1 MRFIV
6 LSLLSMV
13 SVHFYLYILLSI
25 PLDIFCRNSKLL
37 FQLISSYPS
46 QILLFSSF
54 NDVIGAPV
62 DAKETF
68 NDEDETDDP
77 NEVPSSEAVAVAECV
92 DGNCISGK
100 GTMRYSSGA
109 EYVGEFVNGARNGKG
124 IYTYG
129 KEQNGNGR
137 SIESPAL
144 SYNGMFKDNDR
155 HGKGVL
161 TWRNGNKYDG
171 DFLDNQIHGF
181 GTKTYTDGRIYEGN
195 WREGRREGYGH
206 LTHKDGAHYIG
217 KYRANQK
224 HDLSGNALSV
234 SARGSKWFSKYEK
247 GQLLES
253 QIISTQGWVK
263 EE

>member
-1 MRFIV
+1 MKFIV
-6 LSLLSMV
+6 LSPLSM
-13 SVHFYLYILLSI
+13 
-25 PLDIFCRNSKLL
+25 
-37 FQLISSYPS
+37 
-46 QILLFSSF
+46 ILLFSSF
-54 NDVIGAPV
+54 HDVISAPV

-77 NEVPSSEAVAVAECV
+77 NEVPRSEAVAVAECV
-92 DGNCISGK
+92 DGNCVSGK
-100 GTMRYSSGA
+100 
-109 EYVGEFVNGARNGKG
+109 GKG

-195 WREGRREGYGH
+195 WREGQREGYGH
-206 LTHKDGAHYIG
+206 LTH
-217 KYRANQK
+217 
-224 HDLSGNALSV
+224 
-234 SARGSKWFSKYEK
+234 
-247 GQLLES
+247 
-253 QIISTQGWVK
+253 
-263 EE
+263 